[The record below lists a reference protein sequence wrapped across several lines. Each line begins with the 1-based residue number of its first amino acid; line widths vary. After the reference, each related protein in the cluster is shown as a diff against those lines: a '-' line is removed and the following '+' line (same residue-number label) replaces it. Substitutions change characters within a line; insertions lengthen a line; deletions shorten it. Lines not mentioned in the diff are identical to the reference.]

1 MLEIMVPY
9 TGSIGAHVRQLEP
22 GFARVT
28 MRDQRAIR
36 NHLHS
41 IHAIALANLGE
52 VTSGLAMITAAP
64 SESRSILVGLSVTYL
79 KKARGTLQATC
90 RCPVTAPVVESTEP
104 VVESTEQVVEAEI
117 TDGTGAVVATV
128 KATWRLS
135 PAIGER

>member
-64 SESRSILVGLSVTYL
+64 PESRSILVGLSVTYL
-79 KKARGTLQATC
+79 KKARGTLEATC
-90 RCPVTAPVVESTEP
+90 RCPVSPP

-135 PAIGER
+135 PAVEQ